1 MLYCTLASFAVVL
14 HIFFFFCKQKTA
26 YEMRISD
33 WSSDVC
39 SSDLV
44 VLEGLH
50 LMADR
55 RLGDV
60 QLAGRLGE
68 GEVAGGGFEGPER
81 VQGRQFP
88 GHASIKK
95 TYAKREITSFDGISH
110 SQIGRVHV

>member
-1 MLYCTLASFAVVL
+1 
-14 HIFFFFCKQKTA
+14 
-26 YEMRISD
+26 MRISD

-39 SSDLV
+39 SSDL
-44 VLEGLH
+44 LEGLH

-95 TYAKREITSFDGISH
+95 TYAKREITSFVGFSNSDRKSVVEGQSGSVRVVLGGRLIIKLKTYII
-110 SQIGRVHV
+110 QII